1 MMQAGSIHRVVG
13 SRRLSQPSV
22 KPTAQT
28 LAMAIKKCVSRH
40 ELPQKGAYG
49 RWLWEGGVWGDG
61 GAPRA
66 LGKNPYGC
74 ADAANILYTV
84 NDFDCDEETCRTR
97 IRELQVMQDPET
109 GMFTAGTAPGTGAV
123 TVTVEETGESYP
135 CEQLGE
141 QAMLILEAGGIKPL
155 MRARFGKTAQ

>member
-1 MMQAGSIHRVVG
+1 MNAADIRPLVD
-13 SRRLSQPSV
+13 
-22 KPTAQT
+22 
-28 LAMAIKKCVSRH
+28 AIKKCVSRH

-109 GMFTAGTAPGTGAV
+109 GMFHESTHDPIHTTAHCLGAL
-123 TVTVEETGESYP
+123 
-135 CEQLGE
+135 QLFDDLLSVFLHRDDLY
-141 QAMLILEAGGIKPL
+141 MLH
-155 MRARFGKTAQ
+155 GKYSHTSLFPSHQNVHRSGNSSFAVRLRIIS